1 MATPPGRL
9 SAKWVIHAVGPYTSR
24 PDAPEMLRSAYVSA
38 LEIVREKECRSV
50 AFPLISSGVF
60 NDAPMDF
67 ETLWS
72 CALSAVRGWQAAHPD
87 SPVDVRFICHGR
99 SLIAAGEKMLASL
112 PRERDH

>member
-1 MATPPGRL
+1 M
-9 SAKWVIHAVGPYTSR
+9 IHAVGPYTSR

-99 SLIAAGEKMLASL
+99 SLIAAGSRVLADMEADMEK
-112 PRERDH
+112 EQQ